1 MKSSYAQ
8 LEGRYHREVKK
19 SEEYSNQVEE
29 MCGQL
34 MELRQRPAVSAQLN
48 EEIVSIREECSQKT
62 MMISMLTKRIETIEG
77 ILKSVKQ
84 RYMMQC
90 HLGE

>member
-1 MKSSYAQ
+1 
-8 LEGRYHREVKK
+8 
-19 SEEYSNQVEE
+19 

-34 MELRQRPAVSAQLN
+34 MELRQKPTVSAKLS

-77 ILKSVKQ
+77 ILRSVKQ